1 MEQKTSPGLC
11 GRAFVVQL
19 QEREHSVLKL
29 HKECKQDKW
38 NLRTGANPL
47 LEVVSRKKVFCVTF
61 DKEDRPPNCWGKKAL
76 RAMAEFCKGV
86 YP

>member
-1 MEQKTSPGLC
+1 MEWKDFPVLC
-11 GRAFVVQL
+11 GSAFVVQL

-47 LEVVSRKKVFCVTF
+47 LEVVSRKKSFV
-61 DKEDRPPNCWGKKAL
+61 
-76 RAMAEFCKGV
+76 
-86 YP
+86 